1 MPGRHRGD
9 APGPDVPRRRSGWTL
24 GIVVGLVS
32 VLAVLGVVG
41 LVAFPRSAG
50 VTPRTSPAPSASA
63 AAATPHTASSGAP
76 SAPRIAPLPNGPEGP
91 AHAAPPAAGAAP
103 PVHLQVPSIGVDS
116 DLEPLGLLPDKTLKS
131 PSLFERAGWYAGG
144 VRPGDPGPAV
154 IAGHVDSVSGPAVFF
169 RLRTIAVGASVA
181 VKQSNGATV
190 HFVVDSVREYPKN
203 KFPTEAVYGP
213 TPLPELRLITC
224 TGDFDYAARSY
235 LDNLVASAHRVA

>member
-1 MPGRHRGD
+1 M
-9 APGPDVPRRRSGWTL
+9 AMAPRRRSGWTL
-24 GIVVGLVS
+24 GIIVGLVS

-41 LVAFPRSAG
+41 LAAFPRSAG
-50 VTPRTSPAPSASA
+50 VTPGTSPAPSPSEVGATRA
-63 AAATPHTASSGAP
+63 APPTSASSRPP

-91 AHAAPPAAGAAP
+91 AHAAPIAAAAAA

-181 VKQSNGATV
+181 VRQSNGATV
-190 HFVVDSVREYPKN
+190 YFVVDSVREYPKN
-203 KFPTEAVYGP
+203 RFPTEAVYGP